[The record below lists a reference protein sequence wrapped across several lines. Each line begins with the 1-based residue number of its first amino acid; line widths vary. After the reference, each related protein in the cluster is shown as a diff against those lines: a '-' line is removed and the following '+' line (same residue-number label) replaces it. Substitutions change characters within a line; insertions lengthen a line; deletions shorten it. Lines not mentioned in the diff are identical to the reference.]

1 MVIKTAAILGGAE
14 YEEDARE
21 YQDTV
26 GVCKALAENGITILD
41 GGGPGIMR
49 AATEGAH
56 SGGGKVVG
64 ITYYP
69 AYKHAHYEG
78 RDVQNLFDEEIVTPD
93 YFSRT
98 KKLLEMGNV
107 HILFRGGTGTIGDFG
122 MTWASSR
129 IHQGHNI
136 PIILFG
142 SFWGHI
148 IETFKK
154 YMYLRPG
161 ETRLYD
167 IVERPQEVMPLIE
180 KYRRDL
186 PDISTKTNGV

>member
-1 MVIKTAAILGGAE
+1 MVIETAAILGGADFKKEDSE
-14 YEEDARE
+14 YRAAYDVAKILA
-21 YQDTV
+21 QNKITV
-26 GVCKALAENGITILD
+26 LN
-41 GGGPGIMR
+41 GGGPGVMR

-56 SGGGKVVG
+56 AVGGRVVG

-69 AYKHAHYEG
+69 AHSHANYEG
-78 RDVQNLFDEEIVTPD
+78 RDPENLFDEEIVTPD
-93 YFSRT
+93 FFNRT

-107 HILFRGGTGTIGDFG
+107 HLIFGGGTGTIGEFG

-142 SFWGHI
+142 AFWGHI

-161 ETRLYD
+161 ETKLYA
-167 IVERPQEVMPLIE
+167 IVERPEEVLPLIE
-180 KYRRDL
+180 HYRRDL
-186 PDISTKTNGV
+186 PDLPHH